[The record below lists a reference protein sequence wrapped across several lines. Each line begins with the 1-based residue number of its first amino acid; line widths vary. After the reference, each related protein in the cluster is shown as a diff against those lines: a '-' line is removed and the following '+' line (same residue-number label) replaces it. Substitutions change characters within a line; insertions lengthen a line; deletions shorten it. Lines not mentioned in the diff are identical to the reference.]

1 MLAAQGQ
8 ELGLSDWFIVDQ
20 GRIDAF
26 AEVTEDRQFIHVD
39 PARAAQTPFGGT
51 IAHGMLT
58 LSLMSGLAYHAL
70 PEVDG
75 PSSTIN
81 YGFDKVRFL
90 APVPEGSRVRG
101 RFVLTEALL
110 RGRMDVMARFDAAV
124 EIEGANQPAL
134 KAEWLLLYRF

>member
-1 MLAAQGQ
+1 LLAAQGQ

-26 AEVTEDRQFIHVD
+26 AEVTEDRQFIHID
-39 PARAAQTPFGGT
+39 PGRAAQTPFGGT

-70 PEVDG
+70 PQVEG
-75 PSSTIN
+75 TSSTIN
-81 YGFDKVRFL
+81 YGFNKVRFL

-110 RGRMDVMARFDAAV
+110 RGRTDVMARIEATV
-124 EIEGANQPAL
+124 EIEGADHPAL